1 MELKSRDLLH
11 MQNGYEL
18 DISLRR
24 LCNVKTTGRRDAPT
38 PVVTDR
44 QM

>member
-1 MELKSRDLLH
+1 

-44 QM
+44 QMWNRNLKLIK